1 MSYLGPLC
9 LAGLVAGS
17 FARSLGTLIFTQGV
31 MYGTGFVI
39 FYYPILS
46 MVNEFWITRRGM
58 AYGLLCSASGVSGAA
73 MPFCIRYLLEKYSYH
88 TTLRVIAVGLFVL
101 TGPLIPFLKGRVPG
115 SETSV
120 GARTDWSFLKTPLFW
135 IYSVSNVAM
144 GLGYFLPWLYLPSY
158 ATSNGLS
165 SLQGALLLAI
175 MSISQ
180 VVGQLSYGYLSDRNV
195 PLNVLTTSSALI
207 AAVAVYTAWGIAD
220 SFRVLAAFSLVYGF
234 FAAGYT
240 ATWARMGTRISREPT
255 AAFAAF
261 GLLNFQKGVG
271 NVLAGPIGGSLL
283 TNAVEIGSYG
293 ARMYEVVI
301 LFTGSCMLL
310 SAASITMYYV
320 IPPRWK

>member
-1 MSYLGPLC
+1 MSQSGPLC
-9 LAGLVAGS
+9 LMGLVAGS
-17 FARSLGTLIFTQGV
+17 FARSLATLIFTQGI

-46 MVNEFWITRRGM
+46 MVNEFWVVKRGM

-73 MPFCIRYLLEKYSYH
+73 MPFCIRYLLEKHSYH

-101 TGPLIPFLKGRVPG
+101 TGPLLPLLKGRLPEP
-115 SETSV
+115 ETSLQI
-120 GARTDWSFLKTPLFW
+120 RTDWSFLKTPLFW
-135 IYSVSNVAM
+135 IYSASNVAM

-165 SLQGALLLAI
+165 SLQGALLLAL

-180 VVGQLSYGYLSDRNV
+180 VFGQLTYGYLSDRNL
-195 PLNVLTTSSALI
+195 PLNALTTSSALI
-207 AAVAVYTAWGIAD
+207 AAVAVYAAWGIAHT
-220 SFRVLAAFSLVYGF
+220 FEALVAFSITYGF

-271 NVLAGPIGGSLL
+271 NVLAGPIGGFLL
-283 TNAVEIGSYG
+283 TNVVEVGNYG
-293 ARMYEVVI
+293 AKMYGVVI

-310 SAASITMYYV
+310 SAATITLYHV
-320 IPPRWK
+320 IPMRWR